1 MARVVVIGGGIVGLS
16 TAMLLGKD
24 GHDVTV
30 LERDP
35 QAPPDGI
42 GPEWPDWE
50 RRSVG
55 QFRMLHYF
63 LARFRQEMQAE
74 LPDVVDAFEAVGAKR
89 MNIVADAPAEVTGG
103 VRPGDEAFETLTA
116 RRPVGESAIVR
127 VASRMPNI
135 EIRRGVVVKALL
147 TGTPATG
154 DVPHVVGV
162 RTDDGE
168 DVRGDLVVDAS
179 GRRSALPSL
188 ITAAGGRAPDEELDD
203 CGFIYYGR
211 HFRSQDGSTPVII
224 GPLLT
229 SYGSI
234 STLTLPADNGTWGIG
249 VVTSARDTAMRAL
262 KDVDTWTRTVKALP
276 LAAHWLDGEPLDDRI
291 AVMAKIEDRHRSFV
305 VDGAPVATGLFPVG
319 DSWACTN
326 PSVGRGMSIGLVHA
340 IALRDLLRS
349 GPLDD
354 PVALAHAWH
363 DATMATV
370 EPWYRS
376 TLSFDRHRL
385 AEIEA
390 TIAGVPYETDDPEW
404 EMTRALQHGAARDPD
419 VFRAYLRIVNL
430 QALPDEV
437 LAHPGVFEKVV
448 EAGKDWRDEPSI
460 GPDRDEL
467 LKIVA
472 A

>member
-1 MARVVVIGGGIVGLS
+1 VARAVVIGGGIVGLS

-35 QAPPDGI
+35 QAPPADI
-42 GPEWPDWE
+42 GSTWPEWQ

-55 QFRMLHYF
+55 QFRMLHFF
-63 LARFRQEMQAE
+63 LARFRQVMQAE
-74 LPDVVDAFEAVGAKR
+74 LPDVVTEFEALGAKR
-89 MNIVADAPAEVTGG
+89 YNVISEAPSELTGG
-103 VRPGDEAFETLTA
+103 AQPGDDDYEVITA
-116 RRPVGESAIVR
+116 RRPVGESALAR
-127 VASRMPNI
+127 VASRMPNVA
-135 EIRRGVVVKALL
+135 IRRGVVIKALL
-147 TGTPATG
+147 TDDTTTG
-154 DVPHVVGV
+154 AIPHVVGV

-168 DVRGDLVVDAS
+168 DVRADFVVDAS

-188 ITAAGGRAPDEELDD
+188 IAAAGGRAPEEELDD

-211 HFRSQDGSTPVII
+211 HFRANDGSTPFVM
-224 GPLLT
+224 GPLRT
-229 SYGSI
+229 SYGSV

-249 VVTSARDTAMRAL
+249 VITSARDTAMRGL
-262 KDVDTWTRTVKALP
+262 KDVDTWMRTVKAFP
-276 LAAHWLDGEPLDDRI
+276 LAAHWLDGEPIDDGI
-291 AVMAKIEDRHRSFV
+291 AIMAKIEDRHRSFV

-326 PSVGRGMSIGLVHA
+326 PSVGRGMSIGVLHA
-340 IALRDLLRS
+340 LALRDLLRD
-349 GPLDD
+349 GPTDD

-370 EPWYRS
+370 EPWYRA

-390 TIAGVPYETDDPEW
+390 IIAGVPYETDDPAW
-404 EMTRALQHGAARDPD
+404 EITQALQYGSSRDPA
-419 VFRAYLRIVNL
+419 VFRAFLKLVNL
-430 QALPDEV
+430 QALPDEL
-437 LAHPGVFEKVV
+437 LAQPGLFEKVV
-448 EAGKDWRDEPSI
+448 EAGKDWRDAPAI

-467 LKIVA
+467 VKIVA

>member
-1 MARVVVIGGGIVGLS
+1 MARAVVIGGGIVGLS

-35 QAPPDGI
+35 QAPPDDI
-42 GPEWPDWE
+42 GSTWPEWE

-55 QFRMLHYF
+55 QFRMLHFF

-74 LPDVVDAFEAVGAKR
+74 LPDVISEFDALGAKR
-89 MNIVADAPAEVTGG
+89 YNVVTEAPAELTGG
-103 VRPGDEAFETLTA
+103 TQPGDEEYEVITA
-116 RRPVGESAIVR
+116 RRPVGESALVR

-135 EIRRGVVVKALL
+135 SIRRGVVIKALL
-147 TGTPATG
+147 TDDTTSG
-154 DVPHVVGV
+154 DIPHVVGV

-168 DVRGDLVVDAS
+168 EVRADFVVDAS
-179 GRRSALPSL
+179 GRRSALPAL
-188 ITAAGGRAPDEELDD
+188 IAAAGGRPPEEEVDD

-211 HFRSQDGSTPVII
+211 HFRSNDGSTPFVM

-229 SYGSI
+229 SYGSV

-249 VVTSARDTAMRAL
+249 VITSARDTAMRGL
-262 KDVDTWTRTVKALP
+262 KDVDTWMRTVKAFP
-276 LAAHWLDGEPLDDRI
+276 LAAHWLDGEPIDDGI
-291 AVMAKIEDRHRSFV
+291 AIMAKIEDRHRSFV

-326 PSVGRGMSIGLVHA
+326 PSVGRGMSIGLLHA
-340 IALRDLLRS
+340 LALRDLLRD
-349 GPLDD
+349 GPTDD
-354 PVALAHAWH
+354 PIALAQAWH
-363 DATMATV
+363 DATMAIV
-370 EPWYRS
+370 EPWYRA

-385 AEIEA
+385 AEAEA
-390 TIAGVPYETDDPEW
+390 FIAGVPYETDDPTW
-404 EMTRALQHGAARDPD
+404 EITQALQYGSSRDPD
-419 VFRAYLRIVNL
+419 VFRAFLKVVNL
-430 QALPDEV
+430 QAFPEDL
-437 LAHPGVFEKVV
+437 LAQPGLFEKVV
-448 EAGKDWRDEPSI
+448 EAGQGWRDAPAL

-467 LKIVA
+467 VKIVA